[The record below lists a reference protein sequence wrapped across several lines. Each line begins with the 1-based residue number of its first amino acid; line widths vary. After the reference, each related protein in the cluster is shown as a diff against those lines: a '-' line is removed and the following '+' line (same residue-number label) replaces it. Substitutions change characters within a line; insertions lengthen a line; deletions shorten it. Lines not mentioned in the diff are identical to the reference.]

1 MALNTIHT
9 NKEDRIPAENL
20 TQNNYFRC
28 ELVDT
33 KNSER
38 VQTSLGLALPSVK
51 LTLKINGHCSVNEK
65 DKIKVF
71 NEIYIVARIGSN
83 YTNKEQFRKRADY
96 DYFNGESY
104 LFLE

>member
-9 NKEDRIPAENL
+9 NKEDRIPAQNL

-28 ELVDT
+28 ELVENKT
-33 KNSER
+33 SER

-51 LTLKINGHCSVNEK
+51 LTLKVNGHCSVFEK
-65 DKIKVF
+65 DKVKVF
-71 NEIYIVARIGSN
+71 NEIYIVAKIASN

-96 DYFNGESY
+96 NDFNGESY